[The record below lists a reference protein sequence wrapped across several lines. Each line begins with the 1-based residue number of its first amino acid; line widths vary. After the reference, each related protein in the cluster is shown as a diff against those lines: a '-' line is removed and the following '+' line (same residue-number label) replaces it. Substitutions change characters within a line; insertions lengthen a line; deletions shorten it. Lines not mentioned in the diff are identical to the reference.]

1 MDATLNSLKVLD
13 NDGRPNSIAMS
24 FGRMLLTDECPDVIL
39 GYLDECLGFDFS
51 VLKPAQNILQ
61 AHI

>member
-1 MDATLNSLKVLD
+1 
-13 NDGRPNSIAMS
+13 
-24 FGRMLLTDECPDVIL
+24 LLTDECPDVIL